1 MSKRFWVVSAA
12 IVLAFALNGCTSQS
26 SAPNTATGTAK
37 STPLSP
43 TQTTSP
49 IIDHGAETGAEGTV
63 IDDVAGDPVTYVV
76 ASGDNLSSI
85 ADRLGITVD
94 ELTTTSGAYGQLQ
107 PGMKLALKP

>member
-12 IVLAFALNGCTSQS
+12 IVLAFALNGCTAQ

-37 STPLSP
+37 STSLSP
-43 TQTTSP
+43 KRTTSP

-107 PGMKLALKP
+107 PGMKLALRQ

>member
-1 MSKRFWVVSAA
+1 M
-12 IVLAFALNGCTSQS
+12 
-26 SAPNTATGTAK
+26 
-37 STPLSP
+37 
-43 TQTTSP
+43 
-49 IIDHGAETGAEGTV
+49 

-107 PGMKLALKP
+107 PGMKLALRQ